1 MPLEFRESAW
11 PERWSSETL
20 RAERNAHIALNK
32 LSLFARE
39 MECSLI
45 TPENSLFKPDW
56 LQYWGDGPGDEQLP
70 PVHEMSCVLV
80 IDPVPPPSESQIAAG
95 LARKDFEAL
104 GVVGRRGGKYYV
116 CEISRN
122 RGHEPD
128 WTVSEFFRLA
138 FKWRVKRVI
147 VESVA
152 YQRVLVWLLKSAM
165 QRVGK
170 YFVIEP
176 FVDKRKKPT
185 RISQGIT
192 GVASNKML
200 FVNQRESGEFIAQFG
215 QYPNVD
221 HDDDLEV
228 VAIGCET
235 LQFGMIGDGEDARS
249 YVDDE
254 SEYEK
259 LTYAGGAP

>member
-1 MPLEFRESAW
+1 
-11 PERWSSETL
+11 
-20 RAERNAHIALNK
+20 
-32 LSLFARE
+32 

-45 TPENSLFKPDW
+45 TPENSLFKPEW
-56 LQYWGDGPGDEQLP
+56 LQFWGNEPGDEKLP
-70 PVHEMSCVLV
+70 PVHEMFCILV

-95 LARKDFEAL
+95 LANKDFEAL
-104 GVVGRRGGKYYV
+104 GVVGVRGGKYFV
-116 CEISRN
+116 CEISTN

-138 FKWRVKRVI
+138 YKWRVRRVI

-170 YFVIEP
+170 YFAIEP

-185 RISQGIT
+185 RITQGIT

-200 FVNQRESGEFIAQFG
+200 FISREMQGFRAQFS

-221 HDDDLEV
+221 HDDELEV
-228 VAIGCET
+228 IAIGCEA
-235 LQFGMIGDGEDARS
+235 LQYGVFGEDAAGTDP
-249 YVDDE
+249 VDDE
-254 SEYEK
+254 SEYTA
-259 LTYAGGAP
+259 LVYSGGAP